1 MEPRAD
7 GAECGVQVFCRIRPL
22 NKTEE
27 KNADR
32 FLPKFPSEDSISLGG
47 KVYVFDKVFKPNTTQ
62 EQVYKGAAYHIVQ
75 DVLSG
80 YNGTVFAY
88 GQTSS
93 GKTHTMEG
101 VIGDSGLQGIIPR
114 IVADIFNHIY
124 NMDTELQFHIKVSYY
139 EIYNERIRDL
149 LDPEKVN
156 LSIHEDKNRVPY
168 VKGATERFVGS
179 PEEVLQAIEDG
190 KSNRMVAVTNMNEHS
205 SRSHSVFLITV
216 KQEHQTTKKQL
227 TGKLYLVDLAGSE
240 KVSKTG
246 AQGAVLEE
254 AKNINKSLTA
264 LGIVISALAEGTK
277 SHVPYRDSKLTRIL
291 QESLGGNSR
300 TTVIICASPSH
311 FNEAETKSTLLFG
324 QRAKTIKNVVQVNE
338 ELTAE
343 EWKRRYEKEREKVT
357 RLTALLQAASLELSR
372 WRAGDTV
379 GEHEWIN
386 LSETTQLAISEVS
399 GGSTPLMERS
409 IAPAPPMLTSGSG
422 PITDEEKKKYEEE
435 RVKLYQQLDE
445 KDDEIQKV
453 SQELEKLRQQL
464 LMLEESIQGMREN
477 EEMIRE
483 ENARIQKE
491 AEDKQQEGK
500 EMMTALEEIAVNLDI
515 RQAECE
521 KLKRELDVVQEENQ
535 SLEDRMNQATSLLN
549 AHLDECGPKIRH
561 FKEGIYNI
569 IREFNIADIPHQNDQ
584 LPDHDLLNHVR
595 IGVSKLFSE
604 YSAAKET
611 SSAAEQ
617 QAETKLAADVARVEN
632 GQDAGRMKQLLVKDQ
647 AAKEIKPLSDR
658 VNMEINTLKNLKKEF
673 LRVIMARCQMNQE
686 TEGEDQLSGP
696 AQKQRIQF
704 LENNLDKLT
713 KVHKQ
718 LVRDNADLRVELPK
732 MEARLR
738 GREDRIKM
746 LEVALRDSKNRSQAE
761 RKKYQQE
768 VERIK
773 EAVRQRNMRR
783 MNMPQIVKPIRPGQ
797 VYSAMSPAASA
808 ASTPPTQNGTQKMTI
823 SQLIAEI

>member
-1 MEPRAD
+1 MERTDAS
-7 GAECGVQVFCRIRPL
+7 ECGVQVFCRIRPL

-32 FLPKFPSEDSISLGG
+32 FLPKFPSEDSITLGG
-47 KVYVFDKVFKPNTTQ
+47 KVYVFDKVFKPNTSQ

-75 DVLSG
+75 DVLTG

-101 VIGDSGLQGIIPR
+101 VIGDTSLQGIIPR
-114 IVADIFNHIY
+114 IVADIFNHIF
-124 NMDTELQFHIKVSYY
+124 NMDSELEFHIKVSYY

-156 LSIHEDKNRVPY
+156 LSIHEDKSRVPY

-190 KSNRMVAVTNMNEHS
+190 KANRMVAVTNMNEHS

-246 AQGAVLEE
+246 AQGTVLEE

-343 EWKRRYEKEREKVT
+343 EWKRRYEKEKEKVT
-357 RLTALLQAASLELSR
+357 RLSALLQASALELSR
-372 WRAGDTV
+372 WRV
-379 GEHEWIN
+379 GESVSENEWVNLHEG
-386 LSETTQLAISEVS
+386 AAMAVSEVS

-409 IAPAPPMLTSGSG
+409 IAPAPPMLTSASG

-453 SQELEKLRQQL
+453 SQELEKLRQQVL
-464 LMLEESIQGMREN
+464 LQEEALQTMREN
-477 EEMIRE
+477 EELIRE
-483 ENARIQKE
+483 ENSRIQKE

-500 EMMTALEEIAVNLDI
+500 EMMTALEEIAVNLDV

-521 KLKRELDVVQEENQ
+521 KLKRELEAVQEENQ
-535 SLEDRMNQATSLLN
+535 SLENRMNQATSLLN

-569 IREFNIADIPHQNDQ
+569 IREFNIADIATQNDQ

-604 YSAAKET
+604 YSVAKET
-611 SSAAEQ
+611 NNAAEKV
-617 QAETKLAADVARVEN
+617 AETKLAQDVGKVE
-632 GQDAGRMKQLLVKDQ
+632 GQDAVRVKHLLVKDQ
-647 AAKEIKPLSDR
+647 AAKEIKPLTDR
-658 VNMEINTLKNLKKEF
+658 VNMELATLKNLKKEF
-673 LRVIMARCQMNQE
+673 LRVIMARCQNGQDAE
-686 TEGEDQLSGP
+686 EDSLSAP

-738 GREDRIKM
+738 GREDRIKQ
-746 LEVALRDSKNRSQAE
+746 LEAALRDSKQRSQTE

-783 MNMPQIVKPIRPGQ
+783 MNAPQIVKPIRPGQ
-797 VYSAMSPAASA
+797 VYSPVVVT
-808 ASTPPTQNGTQKMTI
+808 TPTANSFAP
-823 SQLIAEI
+823 